1 VSSDDKKAPAG
12 ADATR
17 TVHYYA
23 LLIGVIGCVNLWI
36 YWVQAS
42 KWSLVLAV
50 VCFVCVVAW
59 LIFARRFVR

>member
-1 VSSDDKKAPAG
+1 MAADDKKTQTG

-36 YWVQAS
+36 YWVQGS
-42 KWSLVLAV
+42 TWSLGLAV
-50 VCFVCVVAW
+50 VCVVLLVAW